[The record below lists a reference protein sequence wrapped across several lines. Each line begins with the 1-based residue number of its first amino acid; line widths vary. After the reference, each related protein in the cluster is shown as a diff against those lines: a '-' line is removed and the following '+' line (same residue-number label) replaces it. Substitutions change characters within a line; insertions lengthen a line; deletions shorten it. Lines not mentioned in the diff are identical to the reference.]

1 MACFSCK
8 SSSSYPLFKNIRVV
22 HLNGYLEEFDHP
34 IAVSEV
40 IGNPSNHFILT
51 HAQLVSAGSEH
62 LKLDAILE
70 PGKFYFMIPYSTFQE
85 ASSFDLV
92 PIARRLAAIAK
103 KGHCKGKEKP
113 KKKIPSPSKSCVNK
127 FSERGMKVHSLEESL
142 EHFGKKSWKPVLSTI
157 REMSFNNKSESD
169 LKDKSLDERY
179 QSSLDIEVVH
189 V

>member
-1 MACFSCK
+1 MACCFSCK

-34 IAVSEV
+34 LEVSEV
-40 IGNPSNHFILT
+40 TGNPSKHFIFT
-51 HAQLVSAGSEH
+51 YVQLVSSGSEH
-62 LKLDAILE
+62 LKLDDILE

-113 KKKIPSPSKSCVNK
+113 KKKIPSPSKSCANR

-142 EHFGKKSWKPVLSTI
+142 EHFGKNSWKPVLSTI
-157 REMSFNNKSESD
+157 REMSFNKRSESD
-169 LKDKSLDERY
+169 LQDKF
-179 QSSLDIEVVH
+179 
-189 V
+189 